1 MSPIFVG
8 SEVVCNSS
16 YQKQISANIYSF
28 IYIFIV
34 LGVYSATILDT
45 LTKGDFGP
53 AKAEIIEKTGIQ
65 NYDVQMDTIFGKFPG
80 VVNENGTQI
89 DFWGFTNGPEVIKW
103 LSEEE
108 LEKVKEGR
116 EPAEAPSISYFTPQ
130 PDSPGKL
137 IWLSGI
143 MILQSIH

>member
-1 MSPIFVG
+1 MW
-8 SEVVCNSS
+8 
-16 YQKQISANIYSF
+16 
-28 IYIFIV
+28 
-34 LGVYSATILDT
+34 SATILDT

-137 IWLSGI
+137 IWLSGTYYDI
-143 MILQSIH
+143 TIHTLISYQQLLWGWSHNS

>member
-8 SEVVCNSS
+8 SEVVWSSS
-16 YQKQISANIYSF
+16 YEKILWLNLLTYIYFHSS
-28 IYIFIV
+28 
-34 LGVYSATILDT
+34 LWSATILDT

-89 DFWGFTNGPEVIKW
+89 DFWGFTNGPEVI
-103 LSEEE
+103 
-108 LEKVKEGR
+108 
-116 EPAEAPSISYFTPQ
+116 
-130 PDSPGKL
+130 
-137 IWLSGI
+137 
-143 MILQSIH
+143 

>member
-1 MSPIFVG
+1 MCVRS
-8 SEVVCNSS
+8 
-16 YQKQISANIYSF
+16 
-28 IYIFIV
+28 
-34 LGVYSATILDT
+34 LLWSATILDT

-143 MILQSIH
+143 IILQSIH